1 MVKEVN
7 IGGEERPVK
16 FGFAALMQ
24 FTDATGYTLA
34 QLDSIGDSLTLS
46 QAIEL
51 IKAGLKQ
58 GARIEGEKF
67 NATSEEIADWLD
79 ETPEALEQVLA
90 VFTESFTPAKK

>member
-1 MVKEVN
+1 MVKKVN

-79 ETPEALEQVLA
+79 ESPEALEQVLA

>member
-1 MVKEVN
+1 LVKKVN

>member
-1 MVKEVN
+1 MVKKVN
-7 IGGEERPVK
+7 IGGDERPVK

>member
-1 MVKEVN
+1 MVKKVN

-79 ETPEALEQVLA
+79 ETPEALEQVLT

>member
-1 MVKEVN
+1 MVKKVN

-24 FTDATGYTLA
+24 FTDATNYTLA

-58 GARIEGEKF
+58 GARVEGEKF

-79 ETPEALEQVLA
+79 ESPEALEQVLA

>member
-1 MVKEVN
+1 MVKKVN

-58 GARIEGEKF
+58 GARLEGEKF